1 MIQSCVVHTDRETY
15 LSCTR
20 CGRPACADCL
30 IPASVGFHCR
40 ECVAVASAQTPRVR
54 TARRYTPFLTFIF
67 IGISVLGYLL
77 QEVDSTIFNKLAL
90 VGYAQYADGT
100 WLGVANG
107 EWYRLATVALLHG
120 GILHLLFNMYWL
132 WAIGT
137 SLESVIGRWRFGAI
151 YVVSLIGGSSAS
163 LLFNASNIPAVG
175 ASGAIFGL
183 FGATVIVNRR
193 GGLNA
198 ASMYT
203 VIAINLAM
211 GFVIPNV
218 DWHAHLGG
226 LIFGAASTA
235 LFVAGP
241 ARRWLGGRIAGI
253 SLLLLVAFFLDSQ
266 RVTELQLLVG
276 Q

>member
-1 MIQSCVVHTDRETY
+1 MIQHCVVHSDRETY

-40 ECVAVASAQTPRVR
+40 ECVAMASAQAPRVR
-54 TARRYTPFLTFIF
+54 TVRRYTPVLTFLF
-67 IGISVLGYLL
+67 IGISLLGYLL
-77 QEVDSTIFNKLAL
+77 QQVDSSIFNKLAL
-90 VGYAQYADGT
+90 VGYAQYSDGT
-100 WLGVANG
+100 WLGVAHG
-107 EWYRLATVALLHG
+107 EWYRLVTVALLHG
-120 GILHLLFNMYWL
+120 GILHLLFNMYAL
-132 WAIGT
+132 WVIGA
-137 SLESVIGRWRFGAI
+137 SLESVIGRGRFAAI
-151 YVVSLIGGSSAS
+151 YLVSLIGGSSAS

-193 GGLNA
+193 SGRNA
-198 ASMYT
+198 TSMYS

-211 GFVIPNV
+211 GFIIPNV

-235 LFVAGP
+235 VLVAGP
-241 ARRWLGGRIAGI
+241 VRKWMGLRIVGI
-253 SLLLLVAFFLDSQ
+253 CLLVLVALYLDSQ

>member
-1 MIQSCVVHTDRETY
+1 
-15 LSCTR
+15 
-20 CGRPACADCL
+20 
-30 IPASVGFHCR
+30 
-40 ECVAVASAQTPRVR
+40 VR
-54 TARRYTPFLTFIF
+54 TARGYTPLLTFIF
-67 IGISVLGYLL
+67 IGISVLGYFL
-77 QEVDSTIFNKLAL
+77 QQVDSTIFNKLAL
-90 VGYAQYADGT
+90 VGYAQYSDGT

-120 GILHLLFNMYWL
+120 GILHLLFNMYAL

-151 YVVSLIGGSSAS
+151 YVVSLLGGSSAS

-183 FGATVIVNRR
+183 FGATVIVNRQ
-193 GGLNA
+193 GGRNA
-198 ASMYT
+198 ASMYS
-203 VIAINLAM
+203 VIAINVAM
-211 GFVIPNV
+211 GFLIPNV

-226 LIFGAASTA
+226 LIFGAVSTA
-235 LFVAGP
+235 LLVAGP
-241 ARRWLGGRIAGI
+241 ARKWLGGRIAGI

-266 RVTELQLLVG
+266 RVTELQLLMG